1 MNRTTTTEFNSYET
15 LELDNQDGFLTVWL
29 NRPEARNALSG
40 EMMTE
45 LLDLFNT
52 LRISTG
58 IRAVTLR
65 GKGGVFCAGGDLKGF
80 KAIFQGED
88 QSIYDI
94 TRANEE
100 MGTLLDL
107 INESPQVTIALVEG
121 AAMAGGFGILCACDL
136 VAVTKDAK
144 FAMTETTIGIPPAQI
159 APFVAARIGLP
170 AARRLAL
177 TGGRLTGADTL
188 TLGLADH
195 VADDAEGLVEYEAT
209 MRHRIRKCAPGAN
222 AITKDILLATRTMD
236 RAEMIKHAS
245 QGFARAMLSDEGRDG
260 VASFLEKRAPY
271 WAAKPETTEG

>member
-1 MNRTTTTEFNSYET
+1 MSRTTTTEFVSYET

-45 LLDLFNT
+45 LLDLFNS
-52 LRISTG
+52 LRITTG
-58 IRAVTLR
+58 IRAVILR
-65 GKGGVFCAGGDLKGF
+65 GRGGVFCAGGDLKGF
-80 KAIFQGED
+80 KFIFQGGQTPE
-88 QSIYDI
+88 QIAE
-94 TRANEE
+94 ANGE
-100 MGTLLDL
+100 MGILLDL
-107 INESPQVTIALVEG
+107 INETPQVTIALVEG

-170 AARRLAL
+170 ATRRLAL

-188 TLGLADH
+188 DLGLSDH
-195 VADDAEGLVEYEAT
+195 VAEDAAGLDEYEAT
-209 MRHRIRKCAPGAN
+209 MRRRIRKCGPAAN
-222 AITKDILLATRTMD
+222 AITKEIILATRTLGRED
-236 RAEMIKHAS
+236 MIKVAG

-260 VASFLEKRAPY
+260 VASFLEKRPPY
-271 WAAKPETTEG
+271 WAAKPETAEG